1 VSSPQPTS
9 QEVVDSSPSDVVASW
24 AVHALTGTGVIV
36 GFIGLDSVIA
46 GHARAAIIWLI
57 VALLLDGVDGPVAR
71 KLDVRSHVPMFNGN
85 SLDLIIDFFTC
96 AIVPVAFLDKFAII
110 PDNTDGPIGWA
121 ILFVSGLWMARV
133 DHETHEGWFNGFPGE
148 WNMIIPSLY
157 LMHLNHWFNL
167 GVCVVFIGL
176 TLSRVQFP
184 HPVSVREHRPVSIAC
199 MVAWVGSMLWL
210 AIAQHNVQAVRII
223 LCVAPLWTIYQVAR
237 RVRVRLAASEAFND
251 GGWPDVHRTAA
262 RAARAR

>member
-1 VSSPQPTS
+1 MSSPQPTE
-9 QEVVDSSPSDVVASW
+9 QDAVDSTRSDIVASW

-36 GFIGLDSVIA
+36 GFVGLDSVIA

-57 VALLLDGVDGPVAR
+57 VALLLDGVDGPIAR
-71 KLDVRSHVPMFNGN
+71 KFDVRSHVPMFNGN

-96 AIVPVAFLDKFAII
+96 AIVPVAFLDKFTII

-157 LMHLNHWFNL
+157 LMRLNPWVNL
-167 GVCVVFIGL
+167 AICVVFIGL

-184 HPVSVREHRPVSIAC
+184 HPVSVRERRGVSITF
-199 MVAWVGSMLWL
+199 MVAWLGSMLWL
-210 AIAQHNVQAVRII
+210 AIAQHNVEIVRII
-223 LCVAPLWTIYQVAR
+223 LIVAPLWTIYQVIHRAR
-237 RVRVRLAASEAFND
+237 QRSTATEPFDD
-251 GGWPDVHRTAA
+251 GGWPDVHRTSRRVL
-262 RAARAR
+262 RAN